1 MLLIDVSR
9 IPPEGMDVEAP
20 LDAGEIHVEGEP
32 AFALDAGG
40 GLACHVEKGDDETVH
55 VQGHLSARLGLE
67 CGRCLGS
74 FSLPVE
80 QDLDLFYLPH
90 RAEQEVEDE
99 EEISERD
106 LVVAYYREGRLD
118 LGEMVR
124 EQLFLALPMKRLCRE
139 DCRGL
144 CPSCGVDRNSTRC
157 DCPPPEASVAR
168 FPSLFE
174 KGPSS

>member
-1 MLLIDVSR
+1 MLLIEVSR

-20 LDAGEIHVEGEP
+20 LDAGQIHVDGEA
-32 AFALDAGG
+32 AFALGPGG
-40 GLACHVEKGDDETVH
+40 SVACHVEKGDDETVH

-74 FSLPVE
+74 FSLPLE

-90 RAEQEVEDE
+90 RADQGVEDE
-99 EEISERD
+99 EEIGERD

-157 DCPPPEASVAR
+157 DCPAPDTAVAR
-168 FPSLFE
+168 FPRLFD